1 MANESYKTKVEFGV
15 AAVVALVGTFF
26 IFQALTIRV
35 SSEAV
40 GPRTMPMTLAIA
52 LVLGAFWLA
61 VRAFRG
67 KFGELKA
74 DYGFLDSDMKRITLV
89 IGCGVLFVLAFWA
102 FGYFTAIVV
111 GYISTLLAFGVREK
125 VKVVGSAII
134 MAVVFQWLFMGV
146 MRLNDTRGYI
156 TDLRP
161 YTNLIS
167 GN

>member
-89 IGCGVLFVLAFWA
+89 IGCGVLFVFSILGIWLFHRNSC
-102 FGYFTAIVV
+102 GLYFDPPRLWRKGKSQGCWVCNN
-111 GYISTLLAFGVREK
+111 Y
-125 VKVVGSAII
+125 GSGFP
-134 MAVVFQWLFMGV
+134 MAVHGCHA
-146 MRLNDTRGYI
+146 
-156 TDLRP
+156 
-161 YTNLIS
+161 S
-167 GN
+167 K